1 MENHKRVLIVEDDP
15 LIAEDISESLKE
27 IGYIIAGIAYDSS
40 EAMTMLRAS
49 NPDIAVLDI
58 NLESEK
64 DGIQIGEYIQ
74 QNIQIPF
81 IYLTSYSDK
90 TTLERAKKT
99 RPMAYIVKPFDE
111 RDLYTALEIALFN
124 FESADDGDVIS
135 LEDLNKKML
144 AKFTPKE
151 YEIILQ
157 IMEGY
162 ANKQLAEANFVSL
175 NTIKTHLKN
184 IYDKL
189 EVNSRTQVI
198 VKMRE
203 LSKQWA
209 LRAKQYHPNGW

>member
-27 IGYIIAGIAYDSS
+27 IGYVIAGIAYDST
-40 EAMTMLRAS
+40 EALTLVRS
-49 NPDIAVLDI
+49 TSPNIAILDI

-64 DGIQIGEYIQ
+64 DGIEIGEYIQ
-74 QNIQIPF
+74 KNIQIPF

-90 TTLERAKKT
+90 STLERAKKT

-124 FESADDGDVIS
+124 FESAGDSEVIT
-135 LEDLNKKML
+135 LENLNKKML
-144 AKFTPKE
+144 ANFTPKE
-151 YEIILQ
+151 YDIILQ

-162 ANKQLAEANFVSL
+162 ANKQLADANFVSL
-175 NTIKTHLKN
+175 NTVKTHLKN
-184 IYDKL
+184 IYEKL

-198 VKMRE
+198 VRMRE
-203 LSKQWA
+203 LSKD
-209 LRAKQYHPNGW
+209 

>member
-1 MENHKRVLIVEDDP
+1 MEKHKRVLIVEDDP

-27 IGYIIAGIAYDSS
+27 IGYTIAGIAYDSA
-40 EAMTMLRAS
+40 EAMAMIRTS
-49 NPDIAVLDI
+49 NMDIAILDI

-64 DGIQIGEYIQ
+64 DGIEIGEYLQ
-74 QNIQIPF
+74 QKVQIPF

-124 FESADDGDVIS
+124 FESADDGDVLS

-144 AKFTPKE
+144 ANFTPKE
-151 YEIILQ
+151 YEVILQ

-203 LSKQWA
+203 LSKKWISP
-209 LRAKQYHPNGW
+209 KGVSS

>member
-27 IGYIIAGIAYDSS
+27 IGYIIAGMAYDSD
-40 EAMTMLRAS
+40 EAFTMLRTC
-49 NPDIAVLDI
+49 NPDIVILDI
-58 NLESEK
+58 NLESQK
-64 DGIQIGEYIQ
+64 DGIEIGEYIQ
-74 QNIQIPF
+74 TNMQIPF

-90 TTLERAKKT
+90 STLERAKKT

-124 FESADDGDVIS
+124 FESADDGEVIS
-135 LEDLNKKML
+135 LEKLNTKVL
-144 AKFTPKE
+144 ANFTPKE

-203 LSKQWA
+203 LSK
-209 LRAKQYHPNGW
+209 N

>member
-27 IGYIIAGIAYDSS
+27 IGYVIAGIAYDSE
-40 EAMTMLRAS
+40 EALTLVRS
-49 NPDIAVLDI
+49 TSPNIAILDI

-64 DGIQIGEYIQ
+64 DGIEIGEYIQ
-74 QNIQIPF
+74 KNIQIPF

-90 TTLERAKKT
+90 STLERAKKT

-124 FESADDGDVIS
+124 FESASDSEVIS
-135 LEDLNKKML
+135 LENLNKKML
-144 AKFTPKE
+144 ANFTPKE
-151 YEIILQ
+151 YDIILQ

-162 ANKQLAEANFVSL
+162 ANKQLADANFVSL
-175 NTIKTHLKN
+175 NTVKTHLKN
-184 IYDKL
+184 IYEKL

-198 VKMRE
+198 VRMRE
-203 LSKQWA
+203 LSKD
-209 LRAKQYHPNGW
+209 

>member
-27 IGYIIAGIAYDSS
+27 IGYTIAGIAYDST
-40 EAMTMLRAS
+40 EAMTMIRS
-49 NPDIAVLDI
+49 TDPHIAILDI

-64 DGIQIGEYIQ
+64 DGIEIGEYL
-74 QNIQIPF
+74 QNNMQIPF

-90 TTLERAKKT
+90 STLERAKKT

-124 FESADDGDVIS
+124 FQSANDGDVIS
-135 LEDLNKKML
+135 CEELNKKIL
-144 AKFTPKE
+144 GSFTPKE

-203 LSKQWA
+203 ISKNQ
-209 LRAKQYHPNGW
+209 

>member
-27 IGYIIAGIAYDSS
+27 IGYTISGIAYDSN
-40 EAMTMLRAS
+40 EAMTMARS
-49 NPDIAVLDI
+49 TNPHIAILDI

-64 DGIQIGEYIQ
+64 DGIEIGEYIQ
-74 QNIQIPF
+74 KHLQIPF

-90 TTLERAKKT
+90 NTLERAKKT

-124 FESADDGDVIS
+124 FDSADDSDIIS
-135 LEDLNKKML
+135 LENLNTKL
-144 AKFTPKE
+144 LSKFTPKE

-162 ANKQLAEANFVSL
+162 ANKQLADANFVSL

-184 IYDKL
+184 IYEKL

-203 LSKQWA
+203 LSK
-209 LRAKQYHPNGW
+209 G